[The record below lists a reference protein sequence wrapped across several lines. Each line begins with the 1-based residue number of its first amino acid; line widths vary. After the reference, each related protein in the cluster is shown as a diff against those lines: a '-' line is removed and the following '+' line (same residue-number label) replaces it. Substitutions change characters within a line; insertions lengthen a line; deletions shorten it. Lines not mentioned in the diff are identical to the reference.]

1 MVSDCCGAMIRFQ
14 DICGRCGEHCEP
26 AEIDTDDGYDAARDA
41 YNGGYGPPANR
52 RQRQE
57 EQEEADEFRRSG
69 W

>member
-1 MVSDCCGAMIRFQ
+1 MVSDCCGELIFRGK
-14 DICGRCGEHCEP
+14 CTRCKAYAEP
-26 AEIDTDDGYDAARDA
+26 LNGSDDGYDAARDA